1 MVFKNHKIQQ
11 NEINDLELEDFI
23 KSEYINDNQTDLIS
37 DDDDNDDT
45 Y

>member
-37 DDDDNDDT
+37 DNDDNDDT
-45 Y
+45 